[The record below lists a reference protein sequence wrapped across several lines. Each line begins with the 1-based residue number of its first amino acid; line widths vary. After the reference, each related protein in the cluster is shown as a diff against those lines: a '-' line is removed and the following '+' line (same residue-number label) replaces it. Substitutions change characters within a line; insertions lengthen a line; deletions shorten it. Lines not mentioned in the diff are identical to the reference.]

1 MTIAVNV
8 VAKGVAN
15 GTQPV
20 TCTSNAVT
28 TTGGSG
34 SVFLVFCMW
43 SDASGANFGT
53 ISDSKGNDANYVLVG
68 SEVTGNGIHSR
79 LYKCEGGTG
88 GASHTFTFTNSGG
101 TGAKYLGIA
110 VVELTGCATSSAV
123 DRNAQVQDTSSPFA
137 SGATATTTAAN
148 EMLVGFG
155 GGDSGSNPAT
165 HAVNSA
171 SNPTSG
177 WTIQT
182 GAEATAGDTDAVFV
196 TATQR
201 VTSTGDYSFA
211 FTESGATNGNSHIVT
226 VKEAGGGTSIVKQAA
241 AYYRMMR
248 NR

>member
-15 GTQPV
+15 GNQPV

-43 SDASGANFGT
+43 DDASGANFGT
-53 ISDSKGNDANYVLVG
+53 ISDSKTNTYTIVG
-68 SEVTGNGIHSR
+68 SEVTGNSIHSR
-79 LYKCEGGTG
+79 VYKCEGGTG
-88 GASHTFTFTNSGG
+88 GSSHTFTYTNSGG
-101 TGAKYLGIA
+101 TGSKYLGIA

-123 DRNAQVQDTSSPFA
+123 DKNAQIQDTSSPFS

-155 GGDSGSNPAT
+155 GGDSGSNPST

-182 GAEATAGDTDAVFV
+182 SAEATAGDTDAVFV

-211 FTESGATNGNSHIVT
+211 FTESGATNGNAHIVT
-226 VKEAGGGTSIVKQAA
+226 VKEAGGATSIVKQAA
-241 AYYRMMR
+241 YYANMLR